1 MFLIRSA
8 RRLTRNDRTL
18 FGHIPSRHL
27 RCEPLE
33 ERTLLAGVTFD
44 VAASIPMGD
53 SDFVQAEDLDHD
65 GDQDLIVLSGT
76 DADFSVFLND
86 GTGALGPEQRFE
98 TGNRPRKAAI
108 ADFTGD
114 QILDL
119 AIVTRTRGSAV
130 SIHRGVGDGTFERM
144 DDYATEGSTSAYVVA
159 GDWDGDGDMD
169 LATANQYS
177 HDISVLFGNGDGTFS
192 QPDHYHSDGQG
203 TTGITAGDFDADGD
217 MDLAAANYFGSTEE
231 RTVSVFL
238 GNGRREETF
247 APAETYNS
255 SASSWALRSADVNR
269 DRHLD
274 LVVTTIHGPSIMLGI
289 GDGTFE
295 TAIHY
300 ATHPGTSHIPDFE
313 NPLLQPFG
321 FDLGDLNGDGV
332 LDLVLANWIGWYRD
346 TGDEF
351 GMLSVMLG
359 VGDGTFEEPSIINM
373 GGWPRAVTSADL
385 DGDGDLDLATVG
397 FQSVPLTILFNSPNT
412 VYGPGDANMDGEF
425 NQLDIVQVLQ
435 AAKYLTGSPAT
446 FEEGDW
452 TGDGVFDQLDIVE
465 ALKAGTYLA
474 GV

>member
-1 MFLIRSA
+1 MFQITNA
-8 RRLTRNDRTL
+8 RRLGRNARTL
-18 FGHIPSRHL
+18 FGSIALRHL

-33 ERTLLAGVTFD
+33 QRTLLTGVTFD
-44 VAASIPMGD
+44 VAASMPIGD
-53 SDFVQAEDLDHD
+53 SDFVQAEDLDKD
-65 GDQDLIVLSGT
+65 GDQDLIVLNLSE
-76 DADFSVFLND
+76 ADFSVFLND
-86 GTGALGPEQRFE
+86 GTGAFGPERRFE
-98 TGNRPRKAAI
+98 TGDRPRKVAI

-114 QILDL
+114 QIVDL
-119 AIVTRTRGSAV
+119 AITQYGDNAIA
-130 SIHRGVGDGTFERM
+130 IHRGVGDGTFERM
-144 DDYATEGSTSAYVVA
+144 DDYATEGATSAYVVA
-159 GDWDGDGDMD
+159 GDWDGDGDLD
-169 LATANQYS
+169 LAAANQYS
-177 HDISVLFGNGDGTFS
+177 HDISVLFGHGDGTFS

-203 TTGITAGDFDADGD
+203 TTGITAGDFDNDGD
-217 MDLAAANYFGSTEE
+217 MDLAAANYFGSTGE

-412 VYGPGDANMDGEF
+412 VYAPGDANMDGEF